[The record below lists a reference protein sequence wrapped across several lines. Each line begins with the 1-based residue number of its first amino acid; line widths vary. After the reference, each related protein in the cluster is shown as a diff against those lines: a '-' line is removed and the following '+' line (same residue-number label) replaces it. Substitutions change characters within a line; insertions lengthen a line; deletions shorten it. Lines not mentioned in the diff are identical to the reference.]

1 MLGFPAPLPRETVWS
16 RDDDGH
22 EARLTVE
29 RIPRPLQ
36 SPSET
41 GTGPLKF
48 TLVVRDPV
56 QPGAQPA
63 EPIASFVLVCNLP
76 SPLPATAQ
84 APGAL

>member
-1 MLGFPAPLPRETVWS
+1 MLGFPAPLPREEVRS

-29 RIPRPLQ
+29 RIARPLQ
-36 SPSET
+36 PPSET

-63 EPIASFVLVCNLP
+63 EPIASFVLLCSLP
-76 SPLPATAQ
+76 PPLPAAAQ
-84 APGAL
+84 AQGAL